1 MENNNISMEEMQKSD
16 EIIKAITN
24 YYTSRI
30 VGQKNLQNSLLISL
44 IANGHILVESVPGLA
59 KTTAASIQNQI
70 NELESFLVSTPHF
83 SLDSVEIDKLNKFV
97 EFLDN
102 LKGDVDS
109 TIKVISKY

>member
-1 MENNNISMEEMQKSD
+1 MKQLDKKEF
-16 EIIKAITN
+16 A
-24 YYTSRI
+24 
-30 VGQKNLQNSLLISL
+30 NLLTLN
-44 IANGHILVESVPGLA
+44 VA